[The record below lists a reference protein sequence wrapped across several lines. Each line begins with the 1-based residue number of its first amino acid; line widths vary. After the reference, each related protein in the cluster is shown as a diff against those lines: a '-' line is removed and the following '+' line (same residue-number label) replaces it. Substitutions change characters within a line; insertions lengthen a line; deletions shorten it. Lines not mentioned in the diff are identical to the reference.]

1 MASKRIFVSA
11 DHGMAIVYFLQSDV
25 IPSLIEAGIEVVL
38 LTDDA
43 LCEKIEERFGRPGL
57 IVEGLRLDAARKYAQ
72 EEHPEIQWWLGF
84 FRRVG
89 ASRRINTEAMDSYI
103 DQVAVE
109 EGNRRRIFMPLA
121 WGLIA
126 LLRRF
131 RAVRQFLVRLQGR
144 YTPGLYADLFE
155 RYQPDFVVAS
165 TPGWRLDRYLLREA
179 AERGIPTGAVVVGW
193 DNPSSYSLCG
203 AHMDWITCWSEIQ
216 KEELVLGS
224 DWNPE
229 RVYIGGMPSYDGY
242 LNNRWVMSKGEYFK
256 LHNLDD
262 DRRLIS
268 YACSFISFSPNIQNV
283 RALVELVNS
292 GSLAS
297 PSQLLIRL
305 HPNHFLDVHLFA
317 REREEIY
324 TIASE
329 NELVH
334 VVEPVPLGGEL
345 GHYSGEDMPEKAS
358 MMTHSDVFVTVYSTM
373 VVEAAV
379 HDCPIVSLCLDVP
392 GGWNTLR
399 KYSLPL
405 SEIGNWPTHQRF
417 REAGAGKVALDTT
430 ALTDAINEYLK
441 NPLVDQAARQ
451 EFIKDEITYID
462 GTAGVRTA
470 TYLIS
475 RLPQDGLDMATIDM

>member
-25 IPSLIEAGIEVVL
+25 IPSLIEGGIEVVL

-43 LCEKIEERFGRPGL
+43 LSEKIEERFGRPGL

-72 EEHPEIQWWLGF
+72 EEHPEVQWWLGF

-109 EGNRRRIFMPLA
+109 EGNRRRILMPFA
-121 WGLIA
+121 WSLIA
-126 LLRRF
+126 LLRRSS
-131 RAVRQFLVRLQGR
+131 AVRQLLVRLQGR
-144 YTPGLYADLFE
+144 FTPRLYADLFE

-179 AERGIPTGAVVVGW
+179 AARGIPTGAVVVGW

-203 AHMDWITCWSEIQ
+203 AHMDWITCWSDVQ
-216 KEELVLGS
+216 KDELVFGS
-224 DWNPE
+224 DWDPE
-229 RVYIGGMPSYDGY
+229 SVHIGGMPSYDGY
-242 LNNRWVMSKGEYFK
+242 INKRWLTPKGEYFK

-262 DRRLIS
+262 GRKLIS

-283 RALVELVNS
+283 RALVELINS
-292 GSLAS
+292 ESLTS

-317 REREEIY
+317 KEREEIY
-324 TIASE
+324 QIASE

-334 VVEPVPLGGEL
+334 VVEPVPLGGKL
-345 GHYSGEDMPEKAS
+345 GYYSGEDMPEKTS

-392 GGWNTLR
+392 GGWNTPR

-417 REAGAGKVALDTT
+417 REAGAGKVALTRS
-430 ALTDAINEYLK
+430 ALREVINDYIRNPCTDHT
-441 NPLVDQAARQ
+441 ARQ
-451 EFIKDEITYID
+451 DFIRQELKFTD
-462 GTAGVRTA
+462 GKASVRTVKF
-470 TYLIS
+470 LIS
-475 RLPQDGLDMATIDM
+475 SIGTRE

>member
-25 IPSLIEAGIEVVL
+25 IPSIIEAGIEVVL

-43 LCEKIEERFGRPGL
+43 LCEKIKERFGRPGL

-72 EEHPEIQWWLGF
+72 EEHPEVQWWLGF

-109 EGNRRRIFMPLA
+109 EGNRRRILMPFA
-121 WGLIA
+121 WSLIA

-131 RAVRQFLVRLQGR
+131 RVVRQFLVRLQGR
-144 YTPGLYADLFE
+144 FTPRLYADLFE
-155 RYQPDFVVAS
+155 RYQPDFVLAS

-179 AERGIPTGAVVVGW
+179 AERGIPTGAVIVGW

-216 KEELVLGS
+216 KDELVFGS
-224 DWNPE
+224 DWDPDN
-229 RVYIGGMPSYDGY
+229 VHIGGMPSYDGY
-242 LNNRWVMSKGEYFK
+242 INKRWLTPKGEFFK

-262 DRRLIS
+262 GRKLIS

-292 GSLAS
+292 ESLAS

-305 HPNHFLDVHLFA
+305 HPNHFLNVYLFA
-317 REREEIY
+317 KEREEIY
-324 TIASE
+324 KIASE

-334 VVEPVPLGGEL
+334 VVEPIPLGGEL

-392 GGWNTLR
+392 GGWNTPR

-417 REAGAGKVALDTT
+417 REAGAGKVALTKT
-430 ALTDAINEYLK
+430 VLAQAVNEYLK
-441 NPLVDQAARQ
+441 NPSVDQAARHQ
-451 EFIKDEITYID
+451 FIEDEITFID
-462 GTAGVRTA
+462 GTAGRRTA
-470 TYLIS
+470 KYLI
-475 RLPQDGLDMATIDM
+475 ATLLHNGIETDF